1 WDGSGGVADQYF
13 PLPQFNALDTLRTVL
28 IMSPY
33 STPSL
38 SSATSSETAVAESQA
53 QLLERSSSALKAPKS
68 SKKDKIPQEW
78 SPEVRQAVV
87 RDIDDFFGGFGG
99 QEPVKVKKP
108 KPAVPKAP
116 RADRGHSASNSLG
129 IASPPPYEL
138 PPHLA
143 PTPKPQTVARTF
155 FLYGFIFPPFWVIG
169 ACILGSKLRPDA
181 QPPIEALPKE
191 IEAGYAGTPSEAYK
205 RAEYKLLRHT
215 ELVWARRCLIAAIIF
230 VLAIVVIVIATRVAH
245 VGAFADSGSRAMPP
259 YLHG

>member
-1 WDGSGGVADQYF
+1 MVAGG
-13 PLPQFNALDTLRTVL
+13 LKISTLLSLTFNALGIPPTVL

-53 QLLERSSSALKAPKS
+53 QLLERSGSALKVPKS

-99 QEPVKVKKP
+99 PEPVKVKKP
-108 KPAVPKAP
+108 KPTVPKAP

-129 IASPPPYEL
+129 IASPPYEL

-143 PTPKPQTVARTF
+143 PTPKPQTIARSF

-169 ACILGSKLRPDA
+169 ACILVSKLRPDA
-181 QPPIEALPKE
+181 QPTVEALPKE
-191 IEAGYAGTPSEAYK
+191 IEAGYGGAPSQAYK
-205 RAEYKLLRHT
+205 RAEYKLLRYA
-215 ELVWARRCLIAAIIF
+215 ELVWARRCLIAVIIL
-230 VLAIVVIVIATRVAH
+230 VLAIVVVIIATRVTG
-245 VGAFADSGSRAMPP
+245 VGAFADSGSRAMSP